1 MHPRN
6 LFLCPMRRLRINL
19 VVLVVVVVLNGEDLP
34 IHEEDVFVPILG
46 MPLKEPLCL
55 SVGSHSKWE

>member
-1 MHPRN
+1 MGH
-6 LFLCPMRRLRINL
+6 LRINL

-55 SVGSHSKWE
+55 SVGSHSEWE